1 MLGLGTVDQRQR
13 DAWGRTTGGRGED
26 SRVGVAVATTES
38 RKGWVGRTGD
48 GRGGPIYRR
57 QVFRSLGC
65 GMGWRHTKG
74 NNPYRIIL

>member
-1 MLGLGTVDQRQR
+1 MADRRQR

-48 GRGGPIYRR
+48 G
-57 QVFRSLGC
+57 
-65 GMGWRHTKG
+65 
-74 NNPYRIIL
+74 